1 VAGQTPPPSP
11 WAAQVYAAVRLIPR
25 GRVSAYVDVA
35 TFLGHPLRARQV
47 GSALGALPEGT
58 SPPVPWHRVVN
69 AAGFLSIRGAFM
81 GKDRQRA
88 LLRAEGVD
96 VDDGYNVVGF
106 AAAAGPA
113 KPGRGTRRGAAAAE
127 VPGVRFRFPPPS
139 V

>member
-1 VAGQTPPPSP
+1 MAGPTSPSP

-58 SPPVPWHRVVN
+58 APPVPWHRVVN

-96 VDDGYNVVGF
+96 VDDDYNVVGF
-106 AAAAGPA
+106 GAAARPKAA
-113 KPGRGTRRGAAAAE
+113 RAARRGAAAEE
-127 VPGVRFRFPPPS
+127 VAAVRFRFPPPS